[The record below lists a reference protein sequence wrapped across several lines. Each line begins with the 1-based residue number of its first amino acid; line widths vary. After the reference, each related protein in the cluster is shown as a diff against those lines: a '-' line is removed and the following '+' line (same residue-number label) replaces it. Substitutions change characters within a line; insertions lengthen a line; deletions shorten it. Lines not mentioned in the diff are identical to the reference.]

1 MKIEVT
7 HDYNFQCGTGLARY
21 SPRVARYSLGG
32 DQSYFFL
39 LVEFCCVVSCVQFV
53 GLLILVG
60 IVQGFQNSNASE
72 LQRVFGNYSVFFSN
86 DKVYTCNFKHVS
98 RLSNLKNSITNSIFF
113 LSGGQVLHLFVKII
127 NLLLGYY
134 QLANTGWDQG
144 FSSAKFSSLG
154 NKKKRGCNVFWK

>member
-1 MKIEVT
+1 MTTTSSVVQDQQDTVPGQQGTVLVGSKVT
-7 HDYNFQCGTGLARY
+7 
-21 SPRVARYSLGG
+21 S
-32 DQSYFFL
+32 SYQWK
-39 LVEFCCVVSCVQFV
+39 FCCVVSCVQFV

-98 RLSNLKNSITNSIFF
+98 RLSHLKNSITNSIFF

-144 FSSAKFSSLG
+144 FSSGKFSSLG